1 MRIVILGPPG
11 AGKGTQAVM
20 LAKEAEIPHISTG
33 DILRAEIKNET
44 ELGLKVK
51 AVMDA
56 GNLVSD
62 DLILAVTKDRLSKPD
77 CEKGFLLDGVVRTLP
92 QAEGL
97 DKILAEIERPLTQV
111 IDVVVADEEILARIE
126 KRGQDSGRS
135 DDTREVAENRLKVYK
150 DLTAPVSNYYA
161 GKGLLHKVDGLGSVD
176 QVYSRIRSTVG
187 LA

>member
-1 MRIVILGPPG
+1 MRIIILGPPG

-20 LAKEAEIPHISTG
+20 LAEELGIPHISTG
-33 DILRAEIKNET
+33 DILRSEIKNET

-62 DLILAVTKDRLSKPD
+62 DLILAVVKERLSKPD

-97 DKILAEIERPLTQV
+97 DKILEEIGRKLTHV
-111 IDVVVADEEILARIE
+111 IDVVVPDEEILTRIE
-126 KRGQDSGRS
+126 KRGEESGRS

-150 DLTAPVSNYYA
+150 DLTAPVSDFYKQKN
-161 GKGLLHKVDGLGSVD
+161 LLIEVDGLGTIEEVKD
-176 QVYSRIRSTVG
+176 RIRK
-187 LA
+187 AI